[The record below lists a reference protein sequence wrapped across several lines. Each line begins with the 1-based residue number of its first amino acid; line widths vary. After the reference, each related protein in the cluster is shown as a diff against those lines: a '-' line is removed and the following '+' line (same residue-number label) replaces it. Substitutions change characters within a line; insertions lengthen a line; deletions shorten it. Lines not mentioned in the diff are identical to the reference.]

1 MAGEPGDDVLRL
13 LKLAGLVRIRARRIK
28 FALASASPYAGEWG
42 LGRRPPSPTIA

>member
-13 LKLAGLVRIRARRIK
+13 LKLAGLVRVRARRIK